1 MKSRFSINQLT
12 IGSGMLILT
21 FLIFG
26 IFVMVGCEEDIE
38 QPLKK
43 VGSQVDGTDDVV
55 VPQDYGKAPAAQQ
68 RAGDNLSLRLFGG
81 GVPITQGYLNLDK
94 KLNLTPDGRHAGI
107 DYGARKGR
115 IVRSPIGGTL
125 INHKDG
131 ITCIFDG
138 SNTVILLHMK
148 AAQWSTGQ
156 RVEKGFLIGSVD
168 SILPGGQGKST
179 GPHLHIEVRKGK
191 RTFAVGP
198 TSQPPDTAQ
207 LTINPLDYI
216 K

>member
-1 MKSRFSINQLT
+1 MKRWMFVACVWLL
-12 IGSGMLILT
+12 GSCIA
-21 FLIFG
+21 FLA
-26 IFVMVGCEEDIE
+26 MVGCEE
-38 QPLKK
+38 
-43 VGSQVDGTDDVV
+43 GGGTPESTSLGVNVAEEVEGPDEVL
-55 VPQDYGKAPAAQQ
+55 VPQEYGKAPAAQQ
-68 RAGDNLSLRLFGG
+68 GAGDNLSLKLFGG
-81 GVPITQGYLNLDK
+81 VVQITQGYLNK
-94 KLNLTPDGRHAGI
+94 NPINQTPDQRHAGI

-148 AAQWSTGQ
+148 AAPWSTGQ

-198 TSQPPDTAQ
+198 TSWPPDTAQ